1 MEAPLYIEDKPLK
14 EVFPLLV
21 FDYMSVLAV
30 YQDEEGEI
38 YLGKVS
44 DWRNGIIFVVSK
56 TTKKIIRDLIN
67 QKISINIALKRGSMV
82 KYLVTFK
89 DKKWTTEVK
98 RFNQLNK
105 YDLANY
111 GIYLKYM
118 EDDIEENF
126 KKFFKEELECLRD
139 SRRKW

>member
-1 MEAPLYIEDKPLK
+1 MEAPLYIENKPLK

-21 FDYMSVLAV
+21 FDYMPVLAV

-44 DWRNGIIFVVSK
+44 DWRNGIVFVVSK

-67 QKISINIALKRGSMV
+67 QKISINIALKRGSMI

-89 DKKWTTEVK
+89 DKKWPTVVK

-126 KKFFKEELECLRD
+126 KKFFKEEL
-139 SRRKW
+139 

>member
-67 QKISINIALKRGSMV
+67 QKISINIALKRGSMI

-126 KKFFKEELECLRD
+126 KKFFKEEL
-139 SRRKW
+139 

>member
-1 MEAPLYIEDKPLK
+1 MDAPLYIEDKPLK

-30 YQDEEGEI
+30 YQNEEGEI
-38 YLGKVS
+38 YLGKIS

-56 TTKKIIRDLIN
+56 TTKKIIRYLIN
-67 QKISINIALKRGSMV
+67 QKISINIALKRGSMI
-82 KYLVTFK
+82 KYLITFK

-118 EDDIEENF
+118 EEDIEENF
-126 KKFFKEELECLRD
+126 KKFFKEEL
-139 SRRKW
+139 

>member
-14 EVFPLLV
+14 EVFPLLI

-44 DWRNGIIFVVSK
+44 DWRNGIVFVVSK
-56 TTKKIIRDLIN
+56 TTKKIIRDLVN
-67 QKISINIALKRGSMV
+67 QKISINIALKRGSMI

-89 DKKWTTEVK
+89 DKKWTTEAK

-111 GIYLKYM
+111 GIYLEYM

-126 KKFFKEELECLRD
+126 KKFFKEEL
-139 SRRKW
+139 

>member
-21 FDYMSVLAV
+21 FDYMPVLAV

-44 DWRNGIIFVVSK
+44 DWRNGIVFVVSK
-56 TTKKIIRDLIN
+56 TTKKIIRDLVN
-67 QKISINIALKRGSMV
+67 QKISINIALKRGSMI

-89 DKKWTTEVK
+89 DRKWTTEAK

-126 KKFFKEELECLRD
+126 KKFFKEEL
-139 SRRKW
+139 

>member
-44 DWRNGIIFVVSK
+44 DWRNGIVFVVSK
-56 TTKKIIRDLIN
+56 TTKKIIRDLVN
-67 QKISINIALKRGSMV
+67 QKISINIALKRGSMI

-111 GIYLKYM
+111 GIYLEYM

-126 KKFFKEELECLRD
+126 KKFFKEEL
-139 SRRKW
+139 

>member
-30 YQDEEGEI
+30 YQDEKGEI

-44 DWRNGIIFVVSK
+44 DWRNGIVFVVSK
-56 TTKKIIRDLIN
+56 TTKKIIRDLVN
-67 QKISINIALKRGSMV
+67 QKISVNIALKRGSMI

-111 GIYLKYM
+111 GIYLRYM

-126 KKFFKEELECLRD
+126 KKFFKEEL
-139 SRRKW
+139 

>member
-14 EVFPLLV
+14 EVFPLLI

-67 QKISINIALKRGSMV
+67 QKISINIALKRGSMI

-89 DKKWTTEVK
+89 DKKWTTEAK

-111 GIYLKYM
+111 GVYLEYM

-126 KKFFKEELECLRD
+126 KKFFKEEL
-139 SRRKW
+139 

>member
-67 QKISINIALKRGSMV
+67 QKISINIALKRGSMI

-89 DKKWTTEVK
+89 DKKWTTEAK

-105 YDLANY
+105 YDLTNY
-111 GIYLKYM
+111 SIYLEYM
-118 EDDIEENF
+118 EEDIEENF
-126 KKFFKEELECLRD
+126 KKFFKEEL
-139 SRRKW
+139 

>member
-1 MEAPLYIEDKPLK
+1 MEAPLYIEDKPLRA
-14 EVFPLLV
+14 VFPLLI
-21 FDYMSVLAV
+21 FDYMPVLAV

-44 DWRNGIIFVVSK
+44 DWRNGIVFVVSK

-67 QKISINIALKRGSMV
+67 QKISINIALKRGSMI

-89 DKKWTTEVK
+89 DRKWTTEAK

-118 EDDIEENF
+118 EEDIEENF
-126 KKFFKEELECLRD
+126 KKFFKEEL
-139 SRRKW
+139 

>member
-14 EVFPLLV
+14 EVFPLLI

-67 QKISINIALKRGSMV
+67 QKISINVALKRGSMI

-89 DKKWTTEVK
+89 DKKWTTEAK

-111 GIYLKYM
+111 GIYLQYM
-118 EDDIEENF
+118 EDDVEENF
-126 KKFFKEELECLRD
+126 KKFFKEEL
-139 SRRKW
+139 

>member
-1 MEAPLYIEDKPLK
+1 MKEQMEASLYIEDKPLK

-21 FDYMSVLAV
+21 FDYMPVLAV

-44 DWRNGIIFVVSK
+44 DWRNGIVFVVSK
-56 TTKKIIRDLIN
+56 TTKKIIRDLVN
-67 QKISINIALKRGSMV
+67 QKISINIALKRGSMI

-89 DKKWTTEVK
+89 DKKWTTEAK

-111 GIYLKYM
+111 GLYLKYM

-126 KKFFKEELECLRD
+126 KKFFKEEL
-139 SRRKW
+139 

>member
-1 MEAPLYIEDKPLK
+1 MEATLYIEDKPLR

-21 FDYMSVLAV
+21 FDYMPVLAV

-44 DWRNGIIFVVSK
+44 DWRNGIVFVVSK
-56 TTKKIIRDLIN
+56 TTKKIIRDLVN
-67 QKISINIALKRGSMV
+67 QKISINIALKRGSMI

-89 DKKWTTEVK
+89 DKKWTTEAK

-111 GIYLKYM
+111 GIYLEYM

-126 KKFFKEELECLRD
+126 KKFFKEEL
-139 SRRKW
+139 

>member
-1 MEAPLYIEDKPLK
+1 MKEHMEAPLYIEDKPLK

-44 DWRNGIIFVVSK
+44 DWRNGIVFVVSK

-67 QKISINIALKRGSMV
+67 QKISINIALKRGSMI

-89 DKKWTTEVK
+89 DKKWTTEAK
-98 RFNQLNK
+98 KFNQLNK

-118 EDDIEENF
+118 EEDIEENF
-126 KKFFKEELECLRD
+126 KKFFKEEL
-139 SRRKW
+139 

>member
-1 MEAPLYIEDKPLK
+1 MEAPLYIEDKPLR

-21 FDYMSVLAV
+21 LDYMPVLAI
-30 YQDEEGEI
+30 YQDEKGEI
-38 YLGKVS
+38 YLSKVS
-44 DWRNGIIFVVSK
+44 DWRNGIVFVVSK

-67 QKISINIALKRGSMV
+67 QKISINIALKRGSMI

-111 GIYLKYM
+111 GVYLKYM

-126 KKFFKEELECLRD
+126 KKFFKEEL
-139 SRRKW
+139 

>member
-44 DWRNGIIFVVSK
+44 DWRNGIVFVVSK

-67 QKISINIALKRGSMV
+67 QKISINIALKRGSMI

-126 KKFFKEELECLRD
+126 KKFFKEEL
-139 SRRKW
+139 

>member
-1 MEAPLYIEDKPLK
+1 MKEQMEASLYIEDKPLK
-14 EVFPLLV
+14 EVFPLLI

-44 DWRNGIIFVVSK
+44 DWRNGIVFVVSK

-67 QKISINIALKRGSMV
+67 QKISINIALKRGSMI

-126 KKFFKEELECLRD
+126 KKFFKEEL
-139 SRRKW
+139 

>member
-1 MEAPLYIEDKPLK
+1 MEAHLYIEDKPLR

-21 FDYMSVLAV
+21 FDYMPVLAV

-44 DWRNGIIFVVSK
+44 DWRNGIVFVVSK
-56 TTKKIIRDLIN
+56 TTKKIIRDLVN
-67 QKISINIALKRGSMV
+67 QKISINIALKRGSMI

-89 DKKWTTEVK
+89 DKKWTTETK

-111 GIYLKYM
+111 GIYLRYM

-126 KKFFKEELECLRD
+126 KKFFKEEL
-139 SRRKW
+139 

>member
-1 MEAPLYIEDKPLK
+1 METPLYIQDKPLK

-21 FDYMSVLAV
+21 FDYMPVLAV

-67 QKISINIALKRGSMV
+67 QKISINIALKRGSMI

-89 DKKWTTEVK
+89 DKKWTTEAK

-126 KKFFKEELECLRD
+126 KKFFKEEL
-139 SRRKW
+139 

>member
-14 EVFPLLV
+14 EVFPLLI

-44 DWRNGIIFVVSK
+44 DWRNGIVFVVSK
-56 TTKKIIRDLIN
+56 TTKKIIRDLVN
-67 QKISINIALKRGSMV
+67 QKISVNIALKRGSMI

-126 KKFFKEELECLRD
+126 KKFFKEEL
-139 SRRKW
+139 

>member
-14 EVFPLLV
+14 EVLPLLV

-30 YQDEEGEI
+30 YQDEDGEI

-44 DWRNGIIFVVSK
+44 DWRNGITFVVSK

-67 QKISINIALKRGSMV
+67 QKISINVALKRGSLI
-82 KYLVTFK
+82 KYLVVFK
-89 DKKWTTEVK
+89 DGKWTTEVK
-98 RFNQLNK
+98 KFNQLNK

-118 EDDIEENF
+118 EEDIEENF
-126 KKFFKEELECLRD
+126 KKFFKEDL
-139 SRRKW
+139 

>member
-14 EVFPLLV
+14 EVFPLLI

-67 QKISINIALKRGSMV
+67 QKISINIALKRGSMI

-126 KKFFKEELECLRD
+126 KKFFKEEL
-139 SRRKW
+139 

>member
-14 EVFPLLV
+14 EVFPLLI

-44 DWRNGIIFVVSK
+44 DWRNGIVFVVSK

-67 QKISINIALKRGSMV
+67 QKISINIALKRGSMI
-82 KYLVTFK
+82 KYLVAFK
-89 DKKWTTEVK
+89 DKKWTTEAK

-126 KKFFKEELECLRD
+126 KKFFKEEL
-139 SRRKW
+139 

>member
-14 EVFPLLV
+14 EVFPLLI

-67 QKISINIALKRGSMV
+67 QKISINIALKRGSMI

-89 DKKWTTEVK
+89 DKKWTTEAK

-111 GIYLKYM
+111 GIYLEYM

-126 KKFFKEELECLRD
+126 KKFFKEEL
-139 SRRKW
+139 

>member
-1 MEAPLYIEDKPLK
+1 MEAPLYIEDKPLR

-67 QKISINIALKRGSMV
+67 QKISINIALKRGSMI

-89 DKKWTTEVK
+89 DKKWTTEAK

-111 GIYLKYM
+111 GIYLEYM

-126 KKFFKEELECLRD
+126 KKFFKEEL
-139 SRRKW
+139 

>member
-14 EVFPLLV
+14 EVFPLLI

-44 DWRNGIIFVVSK
+44 DWRNGIVFVVSK

-67 QKISINIALKRGSMV
+67 QKISINIALKRGSMI

-89 DKKWTTEVK
+89 DKKWTTEAK

-111 GIYLKYM
+111 GIYLEYM

-126 KKFFKEELECLRD
+126 KKFFKEEL
-139 SRRKW
+139 

>member
-1 MEAPLYIEDKPLK
+1 MEAPLYIENKPLK

-44 DWRNGIIFVVSK
+44 DWRNGIIFIVSK

-67 QKISINIALKRGSMV
+67 QKISINVALKRGSLI

-89 DKKWTTEVK
+89 DGKWTTEVK
-98 RFNQLNK
+98 KFNQLNK

-118 EDDIEENF
+118 EEDIEENF
-126 KKFFKEELECLRD
+126 KKFFKEDL
-139 SRRKW
+139 

>member
-1 MEAPLYIEDKPLK
+1 MKEQMEVSLYIEDKPLK
-14 EVFPLLV
+14 EVFPLLI

-67 QKISINIALKRGSMV
+67 QKISINIALKRGSMI

-89 DKKWTTEVK
+89 DKKWTTEAK
-98 RFNQLNK
+98 RFNQLSK

-126 KKFFKEELECLRD
+126 KKFFKEEL
-139 SRRKW
+139 

>member
-1 MEAPLYIEDKPLK
+1 MEAPLYIQDKPLK
-14 EVFPLLV
+14 EVFPLLI

-30 YQDEEGEI
+30 YQDEEGGI

-67 QKISINIALKRGSMV
+67 QKISINIALKRGSMT

-126 KKFFKEELECLRD
+126 KKFFKEEL
-139 SRRKW
+139 

>member
-1 MEAPLYIEDKPLK
+1 MEADLYIENKPLK
-14 EVFPLLV
+14 EVFPLLI

-67 QKISINIALKRGSMV
+67 QKISINIALKRGSMI

-98 RFNQLNK
+98 KFNQLNK
-105 YDLANY
+105 YDLTDY
-111 GIYLKYM
+111 SIYLEYM
-118 EDDIEENF
+118 EDDVEENF
-126 KKFFKEELECLRD
+126 KKFFKEEL
-139 SRRKW
+139 

>member
-1 MEAPLYIEDKPLK
+1 
-14 EVFPLLV
+14 
-21 FDYMSVLAV
+21 MSVLAV

-67 QKISINIALKRGSMV
+67 QKISINIALKRGSMI

-89 DKKWTTEVK
+89 DKKWTTEAK

-111 GIYLKYM
+111 GIYLEYM

-126 KKFFKEELECLRD
+126 KKFFKEEL
-139 SRRKW
+139 

>member
-67 QKISINIALKRGSMV
+67 QKISINIALKRGSMI

-89 DKKWTTEVK
+89 DKKWTTEAK

-111 GIYLKYM
+111 GIYLEYM

-126 KKFFKEELECLRD
+126 KKFFKEEL
-139 SRRKW
+139 

>member
-1 MEAPLYIEDKPLK
+1 MEAPLYIENKPLK

-67 QKISINIALKRGSMV
+67 QKISINIALKRGSLI
-82 KYLVTFK
+82 KYLITFK
-89 DKKWTTEVK
+89 DNKWATEVK
-98 RFNQLNK
+98 KFNQLNK

-111 GIYLKYM
+111 GTYLKYM
-118 EDDIEENF
+118 EEDIEENF
-126 KKFFKEELECLRD
+126 KKFFKEDL
-139 SRRKW
+139 

>member
-14 EVFPLLV
+14 EVFPLLI

-56 TTKKIIRDLIN
+56 TNKKIIRDLIN
-67 QKISINIALKRGSMV
+67 QKISINIALKRGSMI

-126 KKFFKEELECLRD
+126 KKFFKEEL
-139 SRRKW
+139 

>member
-1 MEAPLYIEDKPLK
+1 MEAPLYIQDKPLK
-14 EVFPLLV
+14 EVFPLLI

-44 DWRNGIIFVVSK
+44 DWRNGIVFVVSK

-67 QKISINIALKRGSMV
+67 QKISINIALKRGSMI

-98 RFNQLNK
+98 KFNQLNK

-126 KKFFKEELECLRD
+126 KKFFKEEL
-139 SRRKW
+139 

>member
-14 EVFPLLV
+14 EVFPLLI

-44 DWRNGIIFVVSK
+44 DWRNGIVFVVSK

-67 QKISINIALKRGSMV
+67 QKISLNIALKRGSMI

-89 DKKWTTEVK
+89 DKKWTTEIK

-111 GIYLKYM
+111 SIYLEYM
-118 EDDIEENF
+118 EDDIAENF
-126 KKFFKEELECLRD
+126 KKFFKEEL
-139 SRRKW
+139 

>member
-67 QKISINIALKRGSMV
+67 QKISINIALKRGSMI

-118 EDDIEENF
+118 EEDIEENF
-126 KKFFKEELECLRD
+126 KKFFKEEL
-139 SRRKW
+139 

>member
-1 MEAPLYIEDKPLK
+1 MDAPLYIGDKPLK

-44 DWRNGIIFVVSK
+44 DWRDGIIFVVTK
-56 TTKKIIRDLIN
+56 TTKKIIRDLVN
-67 QKISINIALKRGSMV
+67 QKISVNIAIKRGSMI

-126 KKFFKEELECLRD
+126 KKFFKEEL
-139 SRRKW
+139 